1 MKAGTPSCG
10 SILTAGAKMK
20 GAVMKRLLLI
30 ATGGTIASAPTA
42 AGLSPAITSEELL
55 KSVPEAA
62 QFCQTDAI
70 QLLNI
75 DSTNIQPEH
84 WLLMV
89 DAIESH
95 FSRYDGFIITHGT
108 DTMAYTA
115 AALSYLIQ
123 RPGKPIILTGS
134 QKPLADPVTDARK
147 NLLDSFRFACQ
158 TDTAGVF
165 LVFSGQAILGG
176 RAKKMKSKSYAAF
189 SSINY
194 PVAAFID
201 GPRVIQYT
209 GRLPENGPAVFY
221 HALRPKVFL
230 LKLIPGIEPDI
241 LDYVGERYDAIVIE
255 SYGAGGLPF
264 VDQRN
269 FLQKL
274 ENLTRKGRIVVIAT
288 QVMLE
293 GSDLTRYEVGARAA
307 AQYNLLQ
314 AYDMTIEAVVT
325 KLMWLLAQGGDFQE
339 IRRGF
344 YTPVANDILAAGPDG
359 ESSGPNF

>member
-1 MKAGTPSCG
+1 
-10 SILTAGAKMK
+10 
-20 GAVMKRLLLI
+20 MKRLLLI
-30 ATGGTIASAPTA
+30 ATGGTIASSATA
-42 AGLSPAITSEELL
+42 EGLSPSITSEELL
-55 KSVPEAA
+55 ESVPEAA
-62 QFCQTDAI
+62 QFCQADAV

-84 WLLMV
+84 WLMMV
-89 DAIESH
+89 NTIESC
-95 FSRYDGFIITHGT
+95 FRQYDGFIITHGT

-134 QKPLADPVTDARK
+134 QLPLMDPATDARK

-158 TDTAGVF
+158 PDTAGVF

-201 GPRVIQYT
+201 GPRVVHYT
-209 GRLPENGPAVFY
+209 SRLPDEGPPVFF

-230 LKLIPGIEPDI
+230 LKLVPGIEPDI
-241 LDYVGERYDAIVIE
+241 LDYVGDRYDAIVIE
-255 SYGAGGLPF
+255 SYGVGGLPF

-269 FLQKL
+269 FLRKL
-274 ENLTRKGRIVVIAT
+274 ESLTQRGRIVVIAT

-293 GSDLTRYEVGARAA
+293 GSDMTRYEVGAKAA

-325 KLMWLLAQGGDFQE
+325 KLMWLLAQGGDFQQ
-339 IRRGF
+339 IRQGF
-344 YTPVANDILAAGPDG
+344 YTPVAHDILTGDTLEG
-359 ESSGPNF
+359 